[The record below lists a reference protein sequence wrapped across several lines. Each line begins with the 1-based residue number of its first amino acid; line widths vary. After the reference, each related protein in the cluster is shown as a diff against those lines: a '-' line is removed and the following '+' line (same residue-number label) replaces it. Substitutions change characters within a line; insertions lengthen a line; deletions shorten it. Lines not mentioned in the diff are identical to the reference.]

1 MVLSS
6 LLAAA
11 ALSVSVPHYRAV
23 KVPAAPSLD
32 GRLDDDAWKRAPAST
47 FFTQK
52 TPDEGSPPTEGT
64 SLRIVYDEEAVYV
77 AVDCSQTRSPIV
89 ARLTRR
95 DRDVEADSVAV
106 TLDTHADGKSA
117 FAFAVSA
124 AGVLL
129 DGIHFNDSDFS
140 SDWDENWDA
149 RVQVRDGGWSA
160 ELRIPFRILR
170 FTSRDV
176 QSWGLEARRYISA
189 RQETDEWAFFPQSAG
204 GEVSHY
210 GRLDDLRGLQAR
222 TPFELRPFV
231 VGQVRRRDASTA
243 QLASGTDAML
253 TGGLDLKWHPS
264 QSLTLDATFNPDFAQ
279 VEADQLVLNLTT
291 YETYYPEKRP
301 FFLEGLDI
309 FTTPFQLL
317 YTRRIGKVAALP
329 ILRTGAPYNEQLV
342 DVPQP
347 TTIYGASK
355 LTGSLGGRWSIG
367 TLQAMTARNDVQVQL
382 GDGTRV
388 RRLIDPLS
396 SYDVVRVKRDLGTN
410 ADIGVM
416 LTAVTHAEAT
426 SAYPSLPPVAP
437 GTSGPRGQ
445 QFCPSGVQQAA
456 PSRCFDDAYTGGIDW
471 RWRSA
476 NGDYTTGGQL
486 VSSILGRGPPR
497 SVPDGTIDQP
507 GQLGY
512 GLQTYFKK
520 DGGKHW
526 VWNTSLDAETRRFEI
541 NDLGYNQ
548 RANQLSPLAGLEY
561 RDLVPHGIF
570 REVHVSANSAQSLN
584 VDGLLVG
591 MGQYLE
597 TYLRFRNLWSVWAT
611 AYFRSSKF
619 DDREVGDGTALQR
632 KGRFGGEVNVGSDPT
647 KRFAFTFDQDSA
659 VLFDGVY
666 LNGNATLTTRVLPQF
681 DFDLGP
687 TWLYTNGEPR
697 FVEDGLVPGE
707 YVFGKQKAENL
718 GAVLRATYTFTPRL
732 TLQTYAQLFLASQHY
747 ANLSHVLTA
756 APASGA
762 PRAHVHV
769 SDLTPYDVPLTVNP
783 DVEQAA
789 LNVNV
794 VLRWEY
800 LLGSTL
806 FLVYTRS
813 QVPSVVLTPSEPAT
827 LDLRSVGRAP
837 AADTLFLKAS
847 FWWGT

>member
-6 LLAAA
+6 ILAAA
-11 ALSVSVPHYRAV
+11 AISVVSPHYRAV
-23 KVPAAPSLD
+23 KVPEAPSLD
-32 GRLDDDAWKRAPAST
+32 GRLDDDAWKRAPASST
-47 FFTQK
+47 FTQK
-52 TPDEGSPPTEGT
+52 SPDEGSPPTEST
-64 SLRIVYDEEAVYV
+64 SLRVVYDDDSIYV
-77 AVDCSQTRSPIV
+77 AVDCTQTHSPIV

-95 DRDVEADSVAV
+95 DRDVEGDTIAID
-106 TLDTHADGKSA
+106 LDTHAEGKSA
-117 FAFAVSA
+117 FELGVSA

-129 DGIHFNDSDFS
+129 DKIRFNDTDSS

-160 ELRIPFRILR
+160 EVRIPLRILR

-176 QSWGLEARRYISA
+176 QSWGFEVRRYIST
-189 RQETDEWAFFPQSAG
+189 RQELDEWAFFPQSAG

-210 GRLDDLRGLQAR
+210 GHLDDLRALEAR

-231 VGQVRRRDASTA
+231 VGQVRRRSASTTQLANGIDAS
-243 QLASGTDAML
+243 L

-317 YTRRIGKVAALP
+317 YTRRIGRVADVP
-329 ILRTGAPYNEQLV
+329 MLRTGAPYNDQLV

-347 TTIYGASK
+347 TTIYGATK

-367 TLQAMTARNDVQVQL
+367 TLQAVTARNDVQVQL

-396 SYDVVRVKRDLGTN
+396 SYDVVRVKRDLGGN
-410 ADIGVM
+410 ADVGAM

-426 SAYPSLPPVAP
+426 SDYPSLPAA
-437 GTSGPRGQ
+437 SGQHAQ
-445 QFCPSGVQQAA
+445 QFCPSGVQQNA
-456 PSRCFDDAYTGGIDW
+456 PSRCFDDAYTASVDW

-476 NGDYTTGGQL
+476 DGDYTTGGQL
-486 VSSILGRGPPR
+486 VASTLGRGPARP
-497 SVPDGTIDQP
+497 VPDGTVNEP

-512 GLQTYFKK
+512 GLQTFFNK

-526 VWNTSLDAETRRFEI
+526 VWKTSVDAETRRFDI
-541 NDLGYNQ
+541 NDLGYDQ
-548 RANQLSPLAGLEY
+548 RANQLSPLAELEY
-561 RDLVPHGIF
+561 RDLVPQGAF
-570 REVHVSANSAQSLN
+570 REVHVIASSAQTLN

-591 MGQYLE
+591 MGQYLQ
-597 TYLRFRNLWSVWAT
+597 TFLRFQNLWTLYGSV
-611 AYFRSSKF
+611 YFRSTKF

-632 KGRFGGEVNVGSDPT
+632 EGRFGSEVSVGSDTT
-647 KRFAFTFDQDSA
+647 KRIAVSLDQDTA
-659 VLFDGVY
+659 KIFDGVY
-666 LNGNATLTTRVLPQF
+666 AMGNATITTRVLPQF

-687 TWLYTNGEPR
+687 TWLYTSGEPR
-697 FVEDGLVPGE
+697 FVQDGTAPGE
-707 YVFGKQKAENL
+707 YVFGKQKAANV

-732 TLQTYAQLFLASQHY
+732 TLQAYAQLFLASEHY
-747 ANLSHVLTA
+747 EDLSHVLTS
-756 APASGA
+756 PTG

-769 SDLTPYDVPLTVNP
+769 SDLLPYDAPLTVNP
-783 DVEQAA
+783 DIEQAA

-813 QVPSVVLTPSEPAT
+813 QVPSVVLSPSESAT
-827 LDLRSVGRAP
+827 LDFRSLGRAP

>member
-11 ALSVSVPHYRAV
+11 AAATVTAGTAASPHYRAV
-23 KVPAAPSLD
+23 KVPEAPHLD
-32 GRLDDDAWKRAPAST
+32 GRLDDDAWKRAPASS

-52 TPDEGSPPTEGT
+52 TPDEGSAPTEST
-64 SLRIVYDEEAVYV
+64 EIRVVYDEDSLYV
-77 AVDCSQTRSPIV
+77 AVDCSQTRSPML
-89 ARLTRR
+89 AQLTRR
-95 DRDVEADSVAV
+95 DREVEGDGIAID
-106 TLDTHADGKSA
+106 LDTHADGKSA
-117 FAFAVSA
+117 FEFAVSE
-124 AGVLL
+124 AGVLV
-129 DGIHFNDSDFS
+129 DSIRFNDTDIS

-149 RVQVRDGGWSA
+149 RVQTREGGWSA

-170 FTSRDV
+170 FASKDV

-189 RQETDEWAFFPQSAG
+189 RRELDEWAYFPQSAG

-210 GRLDDLRGLQAR
+210 GRLDDLRDLVAR
-222 TPFELRPFV
+222 TPLELRPFV
-231 VGQVRRRDASTA
+231 VGQVRRRDVSTT
-243 QLASGTDAML
+243 QLASGTDASF

-309 FTTPFQLL
+309 FHTPFQLL
-317 YTRRIGKVAALP
+317 YTRRIGRVADVPL
-329 ILRTGAPYNEQLV
+329 LRTGAPYDEQLV

-367 TLQAMTARNDVQVQL
+367 TLQAVTARNDVPVQL

-388 RRLIDPLS
+388 RRLVDPLS
-396 SYDVVRVKRDLGTN
+396 SYDVVRVKRDLGHN
-410 ADIGVM
+410 ADIGAMV
-416 LTAVTHAEAT
+416 TAVTHAEAT
-426 SAYPSLPPVAP
+426 SDYPPLAA
-437 GTSGPRGQ
+437 TSGQHAQ
-445 QFCPSGVQQAA
+445 QFCPSGVQQNA
-456 PSRCFDDAYTGGIDW
+456 PSRCFDDAYTGAIDW

-486 VSSILGRGPPR
+486 VATTLGRGPARP
-497 SVPDGTIDQP
+497 VPDGTVNEP

-512 GLQTYFKK
+512 GMQAFFNKE
-520 DGGKHW
+520 GGKHW
-526 VWNTSLDAETRRFEI
+526 VYSTSIDAETRRFDI
-541 NDLGYNQ
+541 NDIGYDQ
-548 RANQLSPLAGLEY
+548 RANQLSPIATLEY
-561 RDLVPHGIF
+561 RDLVPGDVL
-570 REVHVSANSAQSLN
+570 REMHFDADTRQTLN

-597 TYLRFRNLWSVWAT
+597 TFLRFQNLWTFYGT
-611 AYFRSSKF
+611 AYFRSTKF

-632 KGRFGGEVNVGSDPT
+632 QGRFGSEVSFGSNPS
-647 KRFAFTFDQDSA
+647 KRVSFTFDQDTA
-659 VLFDGVY
+659 KIFDGVY
-666 LNGNATLTTRVLPQF
+666 ADGSATVTTRVLPQL

-687 TWLYTNGEPR
+687 TWLYTDGEPR
-697 FVEDGLVPGE
+697 FVEDGLTAGE
-707 YVFGKQKAENL
+707 YIFGEQKAENL
-718 GAVLRATYTFTPRL
+718 GAVLRTTYTFTPRL
-732 TLQTYAQLFLASQHY
+732 TLQAYAQLFLASEHY
-747 ANLSHVLTA
+747 HDLSHVLTS
-756 APASGA
+756 PTGD
-762 PRAHVHV
+762 RAHVHV
-769 SDLTPYDVPLTVNP
+769 SDLLPYDTPLTVNP
-783 DVEQAA
+783 DIEQAA

-813 QVPSVVLTPSEPAT
+813 QVPSVVLTPSESAT
-827 LDLRSVGRAP
+827 LDFRSLGRAP